1 MNSFEKMPMQDLA
14 QDSSEEILNEN
25 QLRNKKKKLKKFL
38 EKRIDDSDPELD
50 LKIKKL
56 ESMIRE
62 YEHLHNL
69 HKDDSVETGRGQE
82 QDQGQ
87 KKKQTKNKRN
97 VQKRKKKQEK
107 EFLEREFQKNK
118 DYWAKYEK
126 EQKEKKEKEEK
137 ERLRKEEEKRR
148 EREEWN
154 RRDQSRQNNAK
165 GNDYAGESFSKDKLF
180 GDCEIK
186 EIPQDLSEL
195 YDNYDKKMYKKLS
208 MKYHPDKS
216 DYHIGYI
223 KAVNQIKDK
232 YNPLIVK
239 NDETWQK

>member
-1 MNSFEKMPMQDLA
+1 MNSFEKMPML
-14 QDSSEEILNEN
+14 DSSEEILNEN

-38 EKRIDDSDPELD
+38 EKRNEDSAPELD

-69 HKDDSVETGRGQE
+69 HKDDSVETGRR
-82 QDQGQ
+82 QDQAQGQ

-126 EQKEKKEKEEK
+126 EQKEKEEK

-154 RRDQSRQNNAK
+154 RRDQSRQNNEK

-195 YDNYDKKMYKKLS
+195 YDNYDKKMYKTLS
-208 MKYHPDKS
+208 LKYHPDKS

-239 NDETWQK
+239 NDEKWRK

>member
-62 YEHLHNL
+62 YEHQ
-69 HKDDSVETGRGQE
+69 HKGEQDQGQGQTRGQE

-87 KKKQTKNKRN
+87 KKKKTKNKRN

-126 EQKEKKEKEEK
+126 EQKEKEEK

-154 RRDQSRQNNAK
+154 RRDQSRQNNEK
-165 GNDYAGESFSKDKLF
+165 GNDYTGESFSKDKLF

-195 YDNYDKKMYKKLS
+195 YDNYDKKMYKTLS
-208 MKYHPDKS
+208 LKYHPDKS

-239 NDETWQK
+239 NDEKWQK

>member
-1 MNSFEKMPMQDLA
+1 
-14 QDSSEEILNEN
+14 
-25 QLRNKKKKLKKFL
+25 
-38 EKRIDDSDPELD
+38 
-50 LKIKKL
+50 
-56 ESMIRE
+56 MIRE

-69 HKDDSVETGRGQE
+69 HKGEQGQE
-82 QDQGQ
+82 QAQGQ
-87 KKKQTKNKRN
+87 GQAQGQDQAQGQKKQTKNKRN

-154 RRDQSRQNNAK
+154 RRDQSRQNNEK

-186 EIPQDLSEL
+186 DIPQDLSEL
-195 YDNYDKKMYKKLS
+195 YDNYDKKMYKTLS
-208 MKYHPDKS
+208 LKYHPDKS

-239 NDETWQK
+239 NDEKWRK

>member
-1 MNSFEKMPMQDLA
+1 MNSFEKMPTQDSA
-14 QDSSEEILNEN
+14 QDSSEEIMNEN

-38 EKRIDDSDPELD
+38 EKRNDDSDPELD

-69 HKDDSVETGRGQE
+69 HKDDSVETGRRQE

-87 KKKQTKNKRN
+87 KKQTKNKRN

-126 EQKEKKEKEEK
+126 EQKEKEEK

-154 RRDQSRQNNAK
+154 RRDQRRQNNEK
-165 GNDYAGESFSKDKLF
+165 GNDYTGESFSKDKLF

-195 YDNYDKKMYKKLS
+195 YDNYDKKMYKTLS
-208 MKYHPDKS
+208 LKYHPDKS

-239 NDETWQK
+239 NDEKWQK

>member
-1 MNSFEKMPMQDLA
+1 MNSFEKIRVDA
-14 QDSSEEILNEN
+14 NSVEEIMNEN

-38 EKRIDDSDPELD
+38 EKRTDDSDPELD
-50 LKIKKL
+50 LKIKVL

-69 HKDDSVETGRGQE
+69 HKGEQGQDQGQDQAQGQE

-126 EQKEKKEKEEK
+126 EQKEKEEK

-154 RRDQSRQNNAK
+154 RRNQSRQNNAK

-195 YDNYDKKMYKKLS
+195 YDNYDKKMYKELS